1 MDIARL
7 KALREL
13 SLRGTMTAAAQA
25 LHLTPSAV
33 SQQIAQ
39 LEDEAG
45 MPLTERS
52 GRGVR
57 LTPAGDALV
66 AHTDRLLVVL
76 DEAKSE
82 LALLRNEV
90 AGPVRVAAFATAA
103 AALLPTVLQC
113 LRRRYPLLQVK
124 LVEMEP
130 AEGLA
135 ALASWSVDLAIVDDL
150 TARLAR
156 MDKTL
161 DQVPLIDDELRVV
174 MHKGHR
180 LAQKRSITLGELAD
194 EDWALDSA
202 GSFYGEFVLDL
213 CRRSGF
219 TPRVNA
225 ECRGVEIIA
234 AMVAAGCSVAVV
246 PGLRLGQMPR
256 QLRARP
262 LRPTVKRRISAAF
275 RIGDRS
281 HPAMMAIVQ
290 QLQAVAQSKAR

>member
-45 MPLTERS
+45 VPLTERS

-103 AALLPTVLQC
+103 AALLPTVLQA

-135 ALASWSVDLAIVDDL
+135 ALASWSADLAIVDDL

-156 MDKTL
+156 MDKTV

-180 LAQKRSITLGELAD
+180 LAQKRSIALDELAD

-225 ECRGVEIIA
+225 ECRGAEIIA

-281 HPAMMAIVQ
+281 HPAMMAIIQ
-290 QLQAVAQSKAR
+290 QLQSVAQAKVR